1 MATAK
6 TSFEKLEVYQCAEA
20 LADRLWSLVAA
31 WPSLAQH
38 TIGLQL
44 IRALDSIGANIA
56 EGAGRYTHIDNRHF
70 VRIARGSLYET
81 RHWLRCAWRRGL
93 LSKAE
98 SADLARALDQLSQM
112 LAGYLRSLTVR
123 ITADAASR
131 VGTKA
136 RTAASP
142 AMNDEQ

>member
-6 TSFEKLEVYQCAEA
+6 TSFEKLKVYQCAEA
-20 LADRLWSLVAA
+20 LADRLWNLVAG
-31 WPSLAQH
+31 WPPLAQH
-38 TIGLQL
+38 TLGVQL

-98 SADLARALDQLSQM
+98 SAELARALDTLSQL

-123 ITADAASR
+123 IAADAASR
-131 VGTKA
+131 AGKKTQA
-136 RTAASP
+136 AASP
-142 AMNDEQ
+142 ALNAER